1 MTIVL
6 DGTKGTSTPGL
17 YSNSTFTGTYT
28 DGVVLDYTTGLG
40 RISTGT
46 SDALAFYNGG
56 VATTEL
62 MRLDAS
68 GNLGLGVTPSAW
80 TLGKALEIYGVGQ
93 GLFGYSSGE
102 THLLSNKI
110 GRAYV

>member
-1 MTIVL
+1 MITL
-6 DGTKGTSTPGL
+6 DGTEGTSTPGL

-28 DGVVLDYTTGLG
+28 DGVVVDYSSPLG
-40 RISTGT
+40 RISTGP

-56 VATTEL
+56 VGTTEL

-80 TLGKALEIYGVGQ
+80 TSVFKA
-93 GLFGYSSGE
+93 
-102 THLLSNKI
+102 
-110 GRAYV
+110 